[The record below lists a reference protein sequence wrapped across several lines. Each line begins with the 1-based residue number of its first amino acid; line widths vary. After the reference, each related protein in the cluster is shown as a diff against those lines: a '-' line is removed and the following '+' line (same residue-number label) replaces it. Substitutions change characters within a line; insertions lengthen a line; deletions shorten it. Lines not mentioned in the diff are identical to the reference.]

1 MVDNLEKY
9 LIDSRCTLIDAAK
22 LMNINKSRCVIVHSS
37 NKVFGIISE
46 GDLIRALLRGADVHS
61 IIEPYVNYGISYL
74 LSRDIKQALT
84 LFRNKGISLIPVLN
98 DSMNLEGVITLSD
111 VLNQVDLIDGV
122 GN

>member
-1 MVDNLEKY
+1 MDDLEKY
-9 LIDSRCTLIDAAK
+9 LIDSSCTLIDAAK

-37 NKVFGIISE
+37 NKVFGVISE
-46 GDLIRALLRGADVHS
+46 GDLVRALLKGADVHS
-61 IIEPYVNYGISYL
+61 AIEPFVNCGISYL
-74 LSRDIKQALT
+74 LSRDLRQALT
-84 LFRNKGISLIPVLN
+84 LFRNKGISLIPVLS